1 MEENITNS
9 TDSCIGADA
18 AVVVV
23 DPLDLSTDQL
33 LGKCLGVST
42 IHVVKVI
49 VVTVMTTTGRSRG
62 SAIAGRNGEGGGHGT
77 RGREGGSPA
86 LLSISKNTMILVIF
100 IPMSIVALWRDGS
113 SLLFLVTYDR
123 DDSVVLRVVFGLEL
137 SQLVNRILHL
147 GLHGF
152 LGDSGLLDR
161 DNLTLAFCFA
171 NLRW

>member
-33 LGKCLGVST
+33 LGKGLGVST

-77 RGREGGSPA
+77 RGREGAYTG
-86 LLSISKNTMILVIF
+86 
-100 IPMSIVALWRDGS
+100 G
-113 SLLFLVTYDR
+113 
-123 DDSVVLRVVFGLEL
+123 
-137 SQLVNRILHL
+137 
-147 GLHGF
+147 
-152 LGDSGLLDR
+152 
-161 DNLTLAFCFA
+161 
-171 NLRW
+171 